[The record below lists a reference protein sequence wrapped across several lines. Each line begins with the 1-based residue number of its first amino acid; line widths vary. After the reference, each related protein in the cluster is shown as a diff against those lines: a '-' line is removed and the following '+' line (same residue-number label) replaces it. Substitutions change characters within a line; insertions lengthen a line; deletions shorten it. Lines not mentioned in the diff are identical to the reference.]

1 MCNFYMMYYTEAR
14 NDQELSLTCSG
25 NLFPKAF
32 SQLPADNDESLP
44 SNPAL
49 EEQAEDPNAPHVHV
63 HGHMPGEEETPP
75 EAEETPDEPEVA
87 DEPEVVDE
95 PDVSDE
101 PDVRVA
107 TSNGQTGNGRDG
119 YDGDNFANR
128 LYKEVIAR
136 RGGSTKGGAGSGRYL
151 LNNYYH
157 DYSDYGYNRPY
168 KDYSDYDY
176 YDVGNQRSRYR
187 NRYGNQRNSG
197 NAGGRPSNT
206 AHAFFGFDDDDE
218 NAAWGWQR
226 QSQQQNRRPVQ
237 GGDGGAAMGG
247 PPSQPN
253 NNRGRDGSETGYN
266 LNVQKANNQFLPRQ
280 RAGARQQGQQQA
292 DVQPASPVKLQ
303 ASYVNPNPPP
313 AQKPKQP
320 PQKSRKGGASP
331 PPSK

>member
-14 NDQELSLTCSG
+14 NNQQLSLTCGG
-25 NLFPKAF
+25 NMFPGVF
-32 SQLPADNDESLP
+32 GELPADNDKSLP
-44 SNPAL
+44 PNPAL

-63 HGHMPGEEETPP
+63 HGHMPGETP
-75 EAEETPDEPEVA
+75 TEPEPQ
-87 DEPEVVDE
+87 EPEHQE
-95 PDVSDE
+95 TADE

-107 TSNGQTGNGRDG
+107 TGNKQTGNGRDS
-119 YDGDNFANR
+119 YDGENFANR

-151 LNNYYH
+151 LNNYYN
-157 DYSDYGYNRPY
+157 DYNDYGYNRPY

-176 YDVGNQRSRYR
+176 YDVGNQRTRYR
-187 NRYGNQRNSG
+187 NRYGNQRNGG
-197 NAGGRPSNT
+197 NAGGGRPSNT
-206 AHAFFGFDDDDE
+206 AHAFFGFDNDDE

-237 GGDGGAAMGG
+237 GGNGGAAMGG

-253 NNRGRDGSETGYN
+253 NNRGREGSETSYN
-266 LNVQKANNQFLPRQ
+266 LNVQNPNNQFLPRQ
-280 RAGARQQGQQQA
+280 RAGARQQGRQQA
-292 DVQPASPVKLQ
+292 GVQPASPAKPQ
-303 ASYVNPNPPP
+303 AAPANPNPPP

-320 PQKSRKGGASP
+320 PQNPRKGGASP